1 MLQLIE
7 ALNQSQKRPSTWRA
21 VTALFAFAGIAIAG
35 IAIAGIAGFA
45 IAKQRVKMIA
55 LGSQLS
61 LSGVQLLVRVS
72 KGSFGFWV

>member
-21 VTALFAFAGIAIAG
+21 VTALFAFAG